1 MGAPFGNTN
10 AHKGR
15 RFNAILERISA
26 EEEYKSLEQAARN
39 LLSQA
44 SAKKNSLRA
53 IEVLRDTVD
62 GRPAQMVHGPG
73 EEGEFIVRWQEK

>member
-1 MGAPFGNTN
+1 MGAPIGNQN

-15 RFNAILERISA
+15 RFKAILERISA

-39 LLSQA
+39 LLNQA

-62 GRPAQMVHGPG
+62 GRPAQTIQGPA
-73 EEGEFIVRWQEK
+73 ENGEFIIRWLEK

>member
-1 MGAPFGNTN
+1 MGAPLGNTN

-26 EEEYKSLEQAARN
+26 EEKYKSLEQAARN
-39 LLSQA
+39 LLDQA
-44 SAKKNSLRA
+44 AAKKNSLRA

-62 GRPAQMVHGPG
+62 GKPAQVVQGPG
-73 EEGEFIVRWQEK
+73 VEGEFVIRWLTK